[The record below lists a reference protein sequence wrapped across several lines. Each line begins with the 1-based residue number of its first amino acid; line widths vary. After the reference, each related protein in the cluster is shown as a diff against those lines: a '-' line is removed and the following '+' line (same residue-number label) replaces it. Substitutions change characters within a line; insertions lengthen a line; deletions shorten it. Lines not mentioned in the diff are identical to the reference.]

1 MNNIKIANETIE
13 ITKAGQ
19 YQLDGRTIKLTT
31 SEPEAVKVYSPD
43 AGAKLLEKY
52 SSAEKTGDMCSITV
66 TTEDSYAAASR
77 FEHPLVMNFANAH
90 SVGGGFRLGANAQEE
105 ALCRCSTLYASISSD
120 AASEMY
126 KYNNTHINAVDSDYM
141 LLSDNVCVFR
151 DHKCNLTDSPF
162 SVGVITLPAPNKRGA
177 AIFASGKK
185 INETI
190 LRRIRIMLCIAA
202 ENGYRSLILGAWGCG
217 AFGNS
222 PDDVSKAFRTALLDD
237 GLGRYF
243 SDVCFAIYGPED
255 GKNFL
260 AFRNTF
266 PE

>member
-1 MNNIKIANETIE
+1 
-13 ITKAGQ
+13 
-19 YQLDGRTIKLTT
+19 
-31 SEPEAVKVYSPD
+31 
-43 AGAKLLEKY
+43 
-52 SSAEKTGDMCSITV
+52 
-66 TTEDSYAAASR
+66 
-77 FEHPLVMNFANAH
+77 
-90 SVGGGFRLGANAQEE
+90 
-105 ALCRCSTLYASISSD
+105 
-120 AASEMY
+120 
-126 KYNNTHINAVDSDYM
+126 
-141 LLSDNVCVFR
+141 
-151 DHKCNLTDSPF
+151 
-162 SVGVITLPAPNKRGA
+162 
-177 AIFASGKK
+177 
-185 INETI
+185 
-190 LRRIRIMLCIAA
+190 MLCIAA